1 MRLFGILLATTALFG
16 QTSTPGDLAQG
27 LQKIA
32 ALAPDPCFP
41 EQGQNADPSAIYRF
55 FPAAAEGI
63 VAELNAASSAP
74 VRPLDRAR
82 GALDRLEQ
90 ISAAING
97 AWPEEE
103 RFHYEILDLPPTFV
117 VTMSMASSAAYYVFA
132 VPDGDA
138 GKPNAQWR
146 HFEPLESLGSNAMR
160 TGIALH
166 PLQRGPSGRP
176 RFLADFGL
184 MGCAGSFGGRYD
196 GREWNPDGFGSLN
209 EIIRQDQAWGLTVD
223 DPLEGIG
230 TLETDGPKITLP
242 YCWFSAIDTWDMPTL
257 CAVDSYDVSGDD
269 VHFTGRVYNKP
280 DLLAVAKAIEHGRAH
295 DLAALTGYC
304 VSSDVAVQ
312 LVRDIPPGVFGI
324 DLKVTAEGDGRERVE
339 LESDA
344 IYQFE
349 IERVGERWLVVSF
362 HAGEE

>member
-1 MRLFGILLATTALFG
+1 MRLFFGILLASTTALFG

-55 FPAAAEGI
+55 FPAAADGI
-63 VAELNAASSAP
+63 VAELNAPSPALA
-74 VRPLDRAR
+74 RPLDRAR

-90 ISAAING
+90 MSAAMNG

-117 VTMSMASSAAYYVFA
+117 VTMSMASSAAYYLFA

-138 GKPNAQWR
+138 GNPNAEWR

-176 RFLADFGL
+176 RFLANFSL

-196 GREWNPDGFGSLN
+196 GREWNPDGFGTLN
-209 EIIRQDQAWGLTVD
+209 EIISQDQA
-223 DPLEGIG
+223 
-230 TLETDGPKITLP
+230 
-242 YCWFSAIDTWDMPTL
+242 
-257 CAVDSYDVSGDD
+257 
-269 VHFTGRVYNKP
+269 
-280 DLLAVAKAIEHGRAH
+280 
-295 DLAALTGYC
+295 
-304 VSSDVAVQ
+304 
-312 LVRDIPPGVFGI
+312 
-324 DLKVTAEGDGRERVE
+324 
-339 LESDA
+339 
-344 IYQFE
+344 
-349 IERVGERWLVVSF
+349 
-362 HAGEE
+362 